1 MRSRDFS
8 GGLHP
13 AVILWM
19 AVGWLGFAVLPW
31 FGIEDGFFGF
41 SWLFKGYPLD
51 SKFAPALVLNLKGE
65 KLWLAPLGALLAAPL
80 LLWGRKKSDPL
91 FSTLLIA
98 IGAAGF
104 AWLLFQGFAIGLRGW
119 QFGWLQNLFGDLGD
133 RQFGMGYGALLV
145 GLAFL
150 FLFSLGVAG
159 RGAVGGDVF
168 VVSTIA
174 FVVAAVGLF
183 IFMPILQMLANA
195 LMTADGSYSL
205 GTFLGK
211 LFSARLWGLDCLA
224 GGSRCGVAW
233 NSLLLAVLVG
243 ILTTVLGLMFA
254 LVVTRTGFRHGKFLR
269 ALTVLPIITPPFV
282 IGLAIVLLFGLSGA
296 VTQTV
301 ADIFGLQPTR
311 WVYGLP
317 GLLIAQLLAFTP
329 IAFLVLI
336 GVVEGVS
343 PSMEEAAQTLRAN
356 RWQTF
361 WTVSLPLMRPGLA
374 NAFLL
379 GFIESMAD
387 FGNPLVLGG
396 NFDVLSTEIFF
407 AIVGAQNDEAQAAIL
422 ALVLLAFTLV
432 AFYAQR
438 FWLGKKS
445 YTTLSG
451 KGDAGVHPQLPAG
464 LRRAVFAVA
473 GFWALFTILVYAT
486 IFYGSFVK
494 LWGVDHSLTFAHYIK
509 AFSVGW
515 NEFGIHWKG
524 SAWSSFWTTMM
535 IALISAPLTAAIGLL
550 TAYLLVRQNFSGKNA
565 FEFGTMLSFA
575 IPGTVIGVSYVIA
588 FNVPPIEL
596 TGTGIIL
603 VLSFIFRNMP
613 VGVRAGVA
621 SMSQIDRSLDESSL
635 TLGANSW
642 QTFRK
647 VVLPLLRPAIL
658 AALVYSFVRAMTAI
672 SAVIFLVSARYDMST
687 SYIVGRVENNE
698 YGIAIAYSAVLI
710 GVMLAVVGLM
720 QLLVGRRNIGR
731 RGQHGDPQSGGW
743 RSNVSLPGTGRNQP
757 AFSGGG

>member
-1 MRSRDFS
+1 MRSRDLS

-13 AVILWM
+13 TVILWM

-31 FGIEDGFFGF
+31 FGVEDGFFGL
-41 SWLFKGYPLD
+41 SWLLKGYPLD
-51 SKFAPALVLNLKGE
+51 SKLAPAFVLNLKGE
-65 KLWLAPLGALLAAPL
+65 KLWLAPLGLLLATPL

-91 FSTLLIA
+91 FGKLLVA

-104 AWLLFQGFAIGLRGW
+104 AWLMFQGFAIGLRGW
-119 QFGWLQNLFGDLGD
+119 QFGWLQSLFGELGD

-150 FLFSLGVAG
+150 FLFSVGLAA

-174 FVVAAVGLF
+174 FVVASVGLF

-195 LMTADGSYSL
+195 LVTEDGSYSL
-205 GTFLGK
+205 TTFLGK
-211 LFSARLWGLDCLA
+211 LFSPRLWSVDCLA

-233 NSLLLAVLVG
+233 NSLFLAVLVG
-243 ILTTVLGLMFA
+243 VLTTALGLVFA
-254 LVVTRTGFRHGKFLR
+254 LMVTRTGFRHGKLLR

-282 IGLAIVLLFGLSGA
+282 IGLAIILLFGLSGA
-296 VTQTV
+296 VTQTFSEL
-301 ADIFGLQPTR
+301 FGIQPTR
-311 WVYGLP
+311 WIYGLP

-407 AIVGAQNDEAQAAIL
+407 AIVGAQNDEAQAAVL
-422 ALVLLAFTLV
+422 AIVLLAFTLL

-445 YTTLSG
+445 YTTMSG
-451 KGDAGVHPQLPAG
+451 KGDAGVHPQLPIG
-464 LRRAVFAVA
+464 LKRAVYGVA
-473 GFWALFTILVYAT
+473 GFWVAFTIFVYAT

-494 LWGVDHSLTFAHYIK
+494 LWGVDHSLTLTHYVK
-509 AFSVGW
+509 AFAVGW

-524 SAWSSFWTTMM
+524 SAWSSFWTTLK
-535 IALISAPLTAAIGLL
+535 IALISSPLTAAIGLL
-550 TAYLLVRQNFSGKNA
+550 TAYLLVRQNFAGKNA

-603 VLSFIFRNMP
+603 VLAFIFRNMP

-621 SMSQIDRSLDESSL
+621 SMSQIDKSLDESSL

-647 VVLPLLRPAIL
+647 VVLPLLRPAIV

-672 SAVIFLVSARYDMST
+672 SAIIFLVSARYDMST

-731 RGQHGDPQSGGW
+731 RGHELSQS
-743 RSNVSLPGTGRNQP
+743 RTNVSQP